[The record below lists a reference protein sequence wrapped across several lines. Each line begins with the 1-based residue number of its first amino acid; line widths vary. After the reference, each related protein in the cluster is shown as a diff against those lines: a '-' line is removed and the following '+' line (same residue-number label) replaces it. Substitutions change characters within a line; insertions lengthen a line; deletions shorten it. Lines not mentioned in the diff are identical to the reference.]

1 MRRVGYHCWVVEVV
15 SLLVT
20 SWVGLLSLF
29 LGFGIGCSRVAITL
43 ATTTLDVPAL
53 ALLDGEEQG
62 REDSA
67 NHAQEH
73 TEIAQSKRLHIPRT

>member
-1 MRRVGYHCWVVEVV
+1 MGALRVG
-15 SLLVT
+15 SLIVT
-20 SWVGLLSLF
+20 FSRIGLLLLF
-29 LGFGIGCSRVAITL
+29 LGSIRFSPVTVALT
-43 ATTTLDVPAL
+43 TTTLDVPAL

-73 TEIAQSKRLHIPRT
+73 TEVAQSKRLHIPRT